1 MNFLNKLHFDKLVEK
16 QTTINKP
23 ISFSG
28 IGIHNG
34 KAVNM
39 TLLPTTSDVGIIFK
53 RIDLEKNNEIKV
65 NFNNIVKSRFCSKI
79 KNKYNVSVSTV
90 EHLMSALK
98 ALSIDNLI
106 IELNAPE
113 LPAMDGSASEYT
125 SKILKTGKKYLNK
138 NRKYLSIKKH
148 VSAKI
153 GQRWITI
160 SPADLLSINVK
171 INYPHTL
178 IGKDSYNYID
188 GESNFVNDICFAR
201 TFTLLKD
208 IDKLRASG
216 FGMGGNINNA
226 LVVDKYKLI
235 NKTGLRC
242 PHEFSKHKILDCLGD
257 LFLSGYNILG
267 AISAYAPGHELNYL
281 LLNEIFKNK
290 NNYEILYVKPEEKIN
305 QIHDKDEHA
314 INVA

>member
-1 MNFLNKLHFDKLVEK
+1 MNFLNKLHFDNLVEK
-16 QTTINKP
+16 QTTISKP

-34 KAVNM
+34 KAVNI
-39 TLLPTTSDVGIIFK
+39 TLLPATSDSGIVFK

-65 NFNNIVKSRFCSKI
+65 NFKNIVRSKFCSKI
-79 KNKYNVSVSTV
+79 KNNHNVSVSTV

-98 ALSIDNLI
+98 ALSIDNVI
-106 IELNAPE
+106 IELNSPE
-113 LPAMDGSASEYT
+113 LPAMDGSASEFT
-125 SKILKTGKKYLNK
+125 LKILKTGKKFLNT
-138 NRKYLSIKKH
+138 NRKYLAIKRK

-160 SPADLLSINVK
+160 SPSDNLFIKVK
-171 INYPHTL
+171 IDYPNTL

-188 GESNFVNDICFAR
+188 NESSFVNDICFAR

-216 FGMGGNINNA
+216 YGMGGNINNA
-226 LVVDKYKLI
+226 LVVDNYRLI
-235 NKTGLRC
+235 NKNGLRC

-257 LFLSGYNILG
+257 LYLSGYSILG
-267 AISAYAPGHELNYL
+267 KVSAYAPGHELNYL
-281 LLNEIFKNK
+281 LLNEIFKIED
-290 NNYEILYVKPEEKIN
+290 NYEIVHAKSDLQNNHVDTE
-305 QIHDKDEHA
+305 DEHSVH
-314 INVA
+314 VA